1 MPQRTATTA
10 YGEVEY
16 ETVQCESCENEV
28 AKEDALALAV
38 GDIYK
43 KRVWSHSN
51 ERKYYFNDDSDFYE
65 GWLCPYCGDVKNT
78 SIDRGRDT
86 SNPAN
91 SIVSLLSAV
100 REAHSA
106 YVERMVANL
115 SSGEMGSLK
124 DDNVPDGLVMLL
136 VYLTVVGG
144 VLLLTIPAVATL
156 LA

>member
-16 ETVQCESCENEV
+16 ETVQCEGCENEV
-28 AKEDALALAV
+28 PKEDALALAV
-38 GDIYK
+38 GDLYK
-43 KRVWSHSN
+43 RRVWSHSN
-51 ERKYYFNDDSDFYE
+51 ERNYCFRDDSDFYE
-65 GWLCPYCGDVKNT
+65 AWLCPYCADVKNV
-78 SIDRGRDT
+78 SIDKGEDT
-86 SNPAN
+86 SNPTNA
-91 SIVSLLSAV
+91 IVSLLSAL

-115 SSGEMGSLK
+115 SSGEMNSLEE
-124 DDNVPDGLVMLL
+124 DNVPDGLIMLVM
-136 VYLTVVGG
+136 YLTVAGG